1 MNTTVARIVEIM
13 FQDTVM
19 DDEVQAIKDE
29 VMNNCQERYQDML
42 DRGMDEDSAIAAV
55 VDSLKGMEEVIAQ
68 YPKKNNAAAEETEQ
82 NLVFDPTAVGKVK
95 CYLIADDVSVMP
107 SEDGMIHVQYDK
119 QRMPETTVEL
129 NGDVLRIARQ
139 GIIKEK
145 VEKGFSWSGNWD
157 TFSDL
162 FNDLKK
168 AIKGISINI
177 GNTSGELI
185 LALPVNHVF
194 DMDMHTTS
202 GDVSVNGVNVNEIM
216 VETTSGDVE
225 IHLDEHL
232 VPAQIKVKGASG
244 DASIHANARG
254 LHAHTV
260 SGDVECNG
268 NYDTVFVNT
277 VSGDGEVNG
286 SMRDVKLNS
295 VSGDMALYVQ
305 GDALRMVHCNTT
317 SGDLEIRLPAALQ
330 GQVAVQMNSM
340 SGSKRNRFGEPVG
353 APMVHVQANSVSG
366 DVTVC

>member
-19 DDEVQAIKDE
+19 TEEVQAIKDE

-42 DRGMDEDSAIAAV
+42 ARGLDEDSAIAAV

-68 YPKKNNAAAEETEQ
+68 YPRKNAVPVAEAQ
-82 NLVFDPTAVGKVK
+82 SMVFDPSVVRMVR
-95 CYLIADDVSVMP
+95 CFMIADDVRIEP
-107 SEDGMIHVQYDK
+107 SDDGMIHVQYD
-119 QRMPETTVEL
+119 RELMPETTVEL
-129 NGDVLRIARQ
+129 TGDVLRIARQ

-145 VEKGFSWSGNWD
+145 VEKGFHMSGNWD

-168 AIKGISINI
+168 AIKGISVNI
-177 GNTSGELI
+177 GNTSGEI
-185 LALPVNHVF
+185 RVALPACCVF
-194 DMDMHTTS
+194 DMDIHTTS
-202 GDVSVNGVNVNEIM
+202 GDVSVSGVNVNDVM

-225 IHLDEHL
+225 IHLDEHV

-244 DASIHANARG
+244 DASIFANARS

-268 NYDTVFVNT
+268 NYDNVFVNT

-286 SMRDVKLNS
+286 NMREVKLNS
-295 VSGDMALYVQ
+295 VSGDMDLIVH
-305 GDALRMVHCNTT
+305 GDTLQKVHCNTT
-317 SGDLEIRLPAALQ
+317 SGDLEIHLPAALQ
-330 GQVAVQMNSM
+330 GQVSVQMNSM
-340 SGSKRNRFGEPVG
+340 SGAKRNRFGDPVG
-353 APMVHVQANSVSG
+353 APLVYVQANSVSG
-366 DVTVC
+366 DVTLC